1 MKNFENEL
9 LVMVKNIEF
18 KNVMNESQEKLKHK
32 NSDKI
37 LQVQK

>member
-18 KNVMNESQEKLKHK
+18 KNVMNESKEKLKQK

-37 LQVQK
+37 LKVQK

>member
-9 LVMVKNIEF
+9 LLMVKNIGF
-18 KNVMNESQEKLKHK
+18 KNVMNEFQEKLKDK

-37 LQVQK
+37 L